1 MQKNKKDQSF
11 VQYGCGFSN
20 PKEWINYDNSPS
32 ILVQRIPVF
41 GSLIKKILRTSF
53 PDNIKYGD
61 IIKGLPVQPDSCD
74 AVYCSHTLEHLS
86 LENCRKAIKNTRK
99 ILKEGGVFRCVVPD
113 LEYCAR
119 EYIKNVDNGDLN
131 ASIKFVGE
139 DTLLGIEKQKREGFR
154 DFVISFM
161 GVSFNHLWMW
171 DYLSLS
177 EELRKCGFKEIR
189 RADFNDSEIKEF
201 IFVEHPDRFKN
212 AVAIE
217 CKK

>member
-1 MQKNKKDQSF
+1 MMLDAMCEPLDGITSSFFDTSITPTVGWLSDTTWNCRKLVKSVTSNSSVF

-99 ILKEGGVFRCVVPD
+99 ILKEGGVFRCVVP
-113 LEYCAR
+113 
-119 EYIKNVDNGDLN
+119 
-131 ASIKFVGE
+131 S
-139 DTLLGIEKQKREGFR
+139 T
-154 DFVISFM
+154 
-161 GVSFNHLWMW
+161 VS
-171 DYLSLS
+171 
-177 EELRKCGFKEIR
+177 
-189 RADFNDSEIKEF
+189 
-201 IFVEHPDRFKN
+201 
-212 AVAIE
+212 
-217 CKK
+217 